1 MIDLVVS
8 NILVGSNCNQKLL
21 YHEQNINPEL
31 DSNELL
37 QYNIYKNVSIDE
49 KIKKIIEYYI
59 DNHIKKTKNFYKK
72 SNVSHELIVTI
83 NNDIIEPN
91 IENNNNIESEESLYD
106 EYYNNKNLKYLAKKY
121 IELD

>member
-37 QYNIYKNVSIDE
+37 QYNLYKNYSIEE
-49 KIKKIIEYYI
+49 KIKKIIDYYI
-59 DNHIKKTKNFYKK
+59 DNHIKTKNSYKK
-72 SNVSHELIVTI
+72 SNVSHELIVT

-91 IENNNNIESEESLYD
+91 IEKNNNTESKESLYD
-106 EYYNNKNLKYLAKKY
+106 EYYSNKNLKYLAKKY